1 MHERFSTWMSKLS
14 SYLFL
19 VIVTIGILAITYGTA
34 NLSSK
39 AEEVTGINHPQI
51 LGSNSVSLI
60 NVSLWDKQT
69 EPYLGTRDIKVYRSP
84 ACGCCG
90 AWVEHLR
97 QQGFNIQA
105 DIKTDDIEAIK
116 QKYNLPQELASCHT
130 AIIDG
135 YVMEGH
141 IPADDIKSFL
151 QQKPQVLGLTVPGMP
166 IGTPGM
172 EMGDKKQP
180 FTVMAFDKTGK
191 VTSFKEYKSY

>member
-1 MHERFSTWMSKLS
+1 MYERLFTWMSKLS
-14 SYLFL
+14 RYLLL
-19 VIVTIGILAITYGTA
+19 VIVTIVILTITYGTS

-39 AEEVTGINHPQI
+39 AENVMGITHPQI
-51 LGSNSVSLI
+51 ISSHSVSLI

-69 EPYLGTRDIKVYRSP
+69 EPYLETKDIKVYRSP
-84 ACGCCG
+84 SCSCCG

-97 QQGFNIQA
+97 QHGFNIKA

-151 QQKPQVLGLTVPGMP
+151 QQKPQFLGLTVPGMP

-191 VTSFKEYKSY
+191 VTPFKEYKSY

>member
-1 MHERFSTWMSKLS
+1 MDERFSTWMSKLS
-14 SYLFL
+14 RSLLL
-19 VIVTIGILAITYGTA
+19 VIVTIGILAITYGTS

-39 AEEVTGINHPQI
+39 AEDVIDITHPQI
-51 LGSNSVSLI
+51 LESNSVSLI

-69 EPYLGTRDIKVYRSP
+69 EPYLGTKNIKVYRSP
-84 ACGCCG
+84 SCSCCG

-97 QQGFNIQA
+97 QHGFNIQA
-105 DIKTDDIEAIK
+105 DIKTDDMEAIK

-141 IPADDIKSFL
+141 IPAEDIKSFL
-151 QQKPQVLGLTVPGMP
+151 QQKPQVLGLAVPGMS

-191 VTSFKEYKSY
+191 VTPFKEYQSY